1 MGKSIEALVQP
12 ELLAWAR
19 KTAGFELTEASKKA
33 QVRVER
39 LKEWERGQS
48 RPTMAQ
54 LRKLGRLYKRP
65 LAVFY
70 LPEPPDDGQEIHD
83 FRRLPGKVAGVQSPE
98 LRFEVRR
105 AQSRREVAL
114 DLYAFVGG
122 SPPQFLLSASLSHD
136 PEQVGT
142 AVRES
147 LGVRHEDQV
156 TWAPGYGAFNEWR
169 SALENSGVLVF
180 QATDTAVSEVRGF
193 SISETPL
200 PAIVVN
206 NKDSPRGRT
215 FTMLHELCHIVLRE
229 GGMCDLYEEAERP
242 QEEQR
247 VEVFCNYVAGAALV
261 PRKHL
266 LEEEEL
272 IRRKMPTADWLDEEI
287 SDLAARYG
295 VSREVLLR
303 RLLICGRTTEGFY
316 REKREQFQLEYEAQA
331 KRPAGGFAPPDRLAI
346 SSAGPTFV
354 RLVLNNYYQDH
365 LTASDVSDLLE
376 VRLKHLPKIE
386 TAVFGGTKKAGDV
399 A

>member
-1 MGKSIEALVQP
+1 MGKSIEALVRP

-19 KTAGFELTEASKKA
+19 KTAGYELTQAAKKA
-33 QVRVER
+33 GVSVER
-39 LKEWERGQS
+39 LQEWERGQS

-54 LRKLGRLYKRP
+54 LRKLGRIYKRP

-70 LPEPPDDGQEIHD
+70 LPEPPDDVQEIHD

-105 AQSRREVAL
+105 AQSRRESAV
-114 DLYAFVGG
+114 DLYAVVGG
-122 SPPQFLLSASLSHD
+122 APPLFSLGASVSHD
-136 PEQVGT
+136 PERVGT
-142 AVRES
+142 AIRES

-156 TWAPGYGAFNEWR
+156 AWAPGYGAFNEWR

-180 QATDTAVSEVRGF
+180 QATEAAVSEVRGF

-206 NKDSPRGRT
+206 IKDSPRGRT
-215 FTMLHELCHIVLRE
+215 FTMLHELCHVVLRE
-229 GGMCDLYEEAERP
+229 GGMCDLYEDAERP
-242 QEEQR
+242 LEEQR
-247 VEVFCNYVAGAALV
+247 VEVFCNHVAGAALV
-261 PRKHL
+261 PREYL
-266 LEEEEL
+266 LEEEL
-272 IRRKMPTADWLDEEI
+272 VRQKVPTAEWLDDELGE
-287 SDLAARYG
+287 LADRYG

-316 REKREQFQLEYEAQA
+316 RQKREQFQQEYEAQA
-331 KRPAGGFAPPDRLAI
+331 KRAAGGFAPPDRIAI

-354 RLVLNNYYQDH
+354 RLVLSNYYQDH

-386 TAVFGGTKKAGDV
+386 TAIFGGTKKAGD
-399 A
+399 AA